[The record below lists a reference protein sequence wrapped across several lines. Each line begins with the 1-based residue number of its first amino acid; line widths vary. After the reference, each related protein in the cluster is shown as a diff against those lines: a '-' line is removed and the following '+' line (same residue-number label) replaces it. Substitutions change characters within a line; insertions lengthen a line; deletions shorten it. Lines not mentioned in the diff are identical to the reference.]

1 MISFVFYFSSKR
13 LDNLH
18 QTLRFLKNRENLD
31 ENEVILVCNDE
42 INSNFSIPNYR
53 IINLNLQ
60 SYNKPKMC
68 NVGVSEASNKIVA
81 LLDSDRILPENYFKN
96 NAKKLNSKEFISTT
110 NLIKLIKDYSDEE
123 IEQNKFEY
131 FEDTKSKKG
140 EILKKNLFSGNTL
153 FFKQDYLDCGG
164 MDESFIGYGFAD
176 NDMTLNVISK
186 GYRAIWLKDLEVHLH
201 HNIEFLYENKII
213 NEEVEFKKVSRANL
227 NKFIEK
233 WNYKNISNFIK
244 IR

>member
-31 ENEVILVCNDE
+31 KNEVILVCNDE

-68 NVGVSEASNKIVA
+68 NVGVSEASNEIVA

-164 MDESFIGYGFAD
+164 MDESFVGYGFAD

-213 NEEVEFKKVSRANL
+213 NEEIEFKKVSRANL

-233 WNYKNISNFIK
+233 WNCKNISNFIK

>member
-18 QTLRFLKNRENLD
+18 QTLRFLKNRDNLD
-31 ENEVILVCNDE
+31 EHEVILVCNDE
-42 INSNFSIPNYR
+42 ITSNFSIPNYK

-68 NVGVSEASNKIVA
+68 NIGVYEASNRIVA
-81 LLDSDRILPENYFKN
+81 LLDSDRILPKNYFKHN
-96 NAKKLNSKEFISTT
+96 SKKLNSKEFISTT

>member
-13 LDNLH
+13 LDNLN

-31 ENEVILVCNDE
+31 ENEVVLVCNDE
-42 INSNFSIPNYR
+42 INSNFSIPNYK

-68 NVGVSEASNKIVA
+68 NVGISEASNKIVA
-81 LLDSDRILPENYFKN
+81 LLDSDRILPANYFKN

-131 FEDTKSKKG
+131 FEDAKSKKG

-164 MDESFIGYGFAD
+164 MDESFVGYGFAD

-186 GYRAIWLKDLEVHLH
+186 GYKAIWLKDLEMHLN
-201 HNIEFLYENKII
+201 HNVEFLYENKII
-213 NEEVEFKKVSRANL
+213 NEEIEFKKVSRANL

-244 IR
+244 IT

>member
-1 MISFVFYFSSKR
+1 MIKQKNYCWNEPAFYF
-13 LDNLH
+13 
-18 QTLRFLKNRENLD
+18 
-31 ENEVILVCNDE
+31 
-42 INSNFSIPNYR
+42 
-53 IINLNLQ
+53 
-60 SYNKPKMC
+60 
-68 NVGVSEASNKIVA
+68 
-81 LLDSDRILPENYFKN
+81 
-96 NAKKLNSKEFISTT
+96 
-110 NLIKLIKDYSDEE
+110 IKTKE

-227 NKFIEK
+227 NKFIVM

-244 IR
+244 IRWKIL

>member
-31 ENEVILVCNDE
+31 KNEVILVCNDE

-68 NVGVSEASNKIVA
+68 NVGVSEASNEIVA

-164 MDESFIGYGFAD
+164 MDESFVGYGFAD

-213 NEEVEFKKVSRANL
+213 NEEIEFKKVSRANL

>member
-1 MISFVFYFSSKR
+1 
-13 LDNLH
+13 
-18 QTLRFLKNRENLD
+18 
-31 ENEVILVCNDE
+31 
-42 INSNFSIPNYR
+42 
-53 IINLNLQ
+53 
-60 SYNKPKMC
+60 
-68 NVGVSEASNKIVA
+68 
-81 LLDSDRILPENYFKN
+81 
-96 NAKKLNSKEFISTT
+96 
-110 NLIKLIKDYSDEE
+110 
-123 IEQNKFEY
+123 
-131 FEDTKSKKG
+131 
-140 EILKKNLFSGNTL
+140 
-153 FFKQDYLDCGG
+153 